1 MDSFNEVFTKTPI
14 VIDNVNNNK
23 KVWYKKEL

>member
-14 VIDNVNNNK
+14 VIDNGTGVMK
-23 KVWYKKEL
+23 AGFAGE